1 MEEKRMESKRQVI
14 NGRETK
20 AVRWPAENP
29 KAKVIIVHGLGEHVS
44 RYDVIS
50 EEFNAAGLEMVGFD
64 QRGHGDNPGK
74 KGHVD
79 SFDEFLKDLD
89 AFVKSQKG
97 DLPLFILGHSLGG
110 LISARYLEEYPGD
123 VKGAVLSSGAF
134 SASNVS
140 GFLKAMSGFFSVLI
154 PGLSF
159 SNNID
164 PKTLSR
170 NDGIVSDYTSDPLVH
185 SKITARAAKELFRNV
200 DVVLERA
207 SKFGT
212 PVLMMAGSE
221 DVVVPPD
228 GVKKL
233 FSAVSSKDKELKIFE
248 GAYHEIFCDPEYSK
262 EFRAKMIGWIS
273 ERC

>member
-1 MEEKRMESKRQVI
+1 MESRRQVI

-20 AVRWPAENP
+20 VVRWPAENP
-29 KAKVIIVHGLGEHVS
+29 KAKVVIVHGLGEHVS

-50 EEFNAAGLEMVGFD
+50 EEFSAANLEMIGFD

-74 KGHVD
+74 KGHVG

-97 DLPLFILGHSLGG
+97 DLPVFILGHSLGG

-134 SASNVS
+134 STSNVS
-140 GFLKAMSGFFSVLI
+140 GFLKSLSGFFSILI

-170 NDGIVSDYTSDPLVH
+170 NDDVISNYAEDPLVH
-185 SKITARAAKELFRNV
+185 GKITARAAKELFRNV
-200 DVVLERA
+200 DIVLERA
-207 SKFGT
+207 SKFRT
-212 PVLMMAGSE
+212 PVLMVAGSK
-221 DVVVPPD
+221 DAVVPPD

-233 FSAVSSKDKELKIFE
+233 FSAISSKDKELKIFD

-262 EFRAKMIGWIS
+262 EFRAKMIDWIV
-273 ERC
+273 ERSQ